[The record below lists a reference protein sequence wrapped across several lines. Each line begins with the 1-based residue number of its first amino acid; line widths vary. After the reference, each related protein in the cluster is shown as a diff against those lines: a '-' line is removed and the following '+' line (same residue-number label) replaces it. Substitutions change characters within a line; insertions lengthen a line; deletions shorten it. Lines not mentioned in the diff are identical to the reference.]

1 MCCSP
6 QYAFRKRTC
15 LCGDSIAPRVQRR
28 TVTVDDPQRGS
39 IMIDFERLRRDLTDD
54 RYAGAFAGV
63 PAMIM
68 GAWNIESASES
79 ELLDMAQREG
89 IDLKKYDQ

>member
-1 MCCSP
+1 
-6 QYAFRKRTC
+6 
-15 LCGDSIAPRVQRR
+15 
-28 TVTVDDPQRGS
+28 
-39 IMIDFERLRRDLTDD
+39 MIDFERLRRDLTDD

>member
-68 GAWNIESASES
+68 EAWNIESASES